1 MTMSAPT
8 IDSALQAE
16 RRGKWE
22 KNNVCQS
29 VKIFSFK
36 EHFLKLYQAVSSIIY
51 LPRHTS
57 LQGRCKTQVLTAHC
71 NPNIVKGL
79 LVGKDS

>member
-1 MTMSAPT
+1 M
-8 IDSALQAE
+8 
-16 RRGKWE
+16 
-22 KNNVCQS
+22 
-29 VKIFSFK
+29 KIFSFK